1 MHWTFQPSRLFFS
14 LANVAVPGIQS
25 TPSTILGGS
34 TFPVVSSL
42 ILSSASESKFQS
54 FPFYGC
60 IVHLMSSLSAT
71 VLWNSYE
78 NRGRYAQY
86 KNTAIFIYHWK
97 SYAGK
102 KKLVV
107 QPFDHVLYLFLDFY
121 AVLSDISTKSGIE
134 STPSL
139 ILKGSTSADVSSLIN
154 ISTSEG

>member
-1 MHWTFQPSRLFFS
+1 M
-14 LANVAVPGIQS
+14 
-25 TPSTILGGS
+25 
-34 TFPVVSSL
+34 
-42 ILSSASESKFQS
+42 
-54 FPFYGC
+54 
-60 IVHLMSSLSAT
+60 
-71 VLWNSYE
+71 
-78 NRGRYAQY
+78 QY

-97 SYAGK
+97 SHAGK